1 MAEQTDIQRYRRN
14 LAAERNAAALY
25 RLLAQCEENAS
36 LATLYGRL
44 AETEARHA
52 TFWEGRLREAGAAVP
67 KPSLTFRTRMLGFLA
82 KRLGAKMV
90 LPTVAAIERSAGA
103 EYSGQADAEAAGL
116 SRDERSHAK
125 IFGFLSRETKTLDG
139 GALARLEGRHRSAGG
154 NALRAG
160 VMGANDGLV
169 SNFSLVMGVAGAAVG
184 AHATDSHAVLVT
196 GVAGLLAGAI
206 SMALGEWLSVTS
218 SRELYENQIAI
229 ERDELAGDPESEREE
244 LTLIYQA
251 KGMSPEE
258 ARKLAG
264 RLLDDPEKALD
275 TLSREELGI
284 NPEDLGGS
292 AWEAALTSFFLFA
305 GGAVLPVLPYVLTK
319 GMPALAWSVVLS
331 TLGLFGVGAFIT
343 LFTGKNPLWS
353 GARMMVFGLAAA
365 AVTFGIGRLIG
376 VQLGG

>member
-1 MAEQTDIQRYRRN
+1 M
-14 LAAERNAAALY
+14 
-25 RLLAQCEENAS
+25 
-36 LATLYGRL
+36 
-44 AETEARHA
+44 
-52 TFWEGRLREAGAAVP
+52 
-67 KPSLTFRTRMLGFLA
+67 
-82 KRLGAKMV
+82 
-90 LPTVAAIERSAGA
+90 
-103 EYSGQADAEAAGL
+103 
-116 SRDERSHAK
+116 
-125 IFGFLSRETKTLDG
+125 
-139 GALARLEGRHRSAGG
+139 
-154 NALRAG
+154 
-160 VMGANDGLV
+160 
-169 SNFSLVMGVAGAAVG
+169 
-184 AHATDSHAVLVT
+184 LVT